1 MMTAH
6 VSALSMVMIAVSA
19 IIAIGLPIAIFIYCR
34 KRGAAVAPFFVG
46 CAVMFLF
53 ALVLESIVH
62 NIVFGTAAGN
72 AIQNSVVLY
81 GLYGGLM
88 AGLFEETGRFAAFKT
103 VLKKHQSNDVNALM
117 YGAGHGGLESIVLVG
132 IAMITNLVLAL
143 MINSGTVAAM
153 LQSLPAESAES
164 VNQALAALTDSAP
177 MTFLA
182 GAVERVFAI
191 ALQISLS
198 VLVWFAAKDQSR
210 ILLFPLAIGLHAA
223 VDCIMYIV
231 SQNVGSIWITEA
243 VIGVMAVAVAMVA
256 KAVWK
261 KNREE
266 WY

>member
-1 MMTAH
+1 MA
-6 VSALSMVMIAVSA
+6 VNALLG
-19 IIAIGLPIAIFIYCR
+19 IAIPIFLCWWAVKKHQANLSTILI
-34 KRGAAVAPFFVG
+34 GAGVFV
-46 CAVMFLF
+46 VF

-62 NIVFGTAAGN
+62 QIVLKGPNGAV
-72 AIQNSVVLY
+72 IQGKTLY
-81 GLYGGLM
+81 YALYGGLM
-88 AGLFEETGRFAAFKT
+88 AGLFEETGRFAAFRT
-103 VLKKHQSNDVNALM
+103 VLKKYQGNDVNALM

-132 IAMITNLVLAL
+132 IAMIANLVLAL
-143 MINSGTVAAM
+143 MINSGTVTAM

-243 VIGVMAVAVAMVA
+243 VIGVMAVIVAVIA

-261 KNREE
+261 KNKEE
-266 WY
+266 WS

>member
-19 IIAIGLPIAIFIYCR
+19 IIAIGLPIAIFMYYR

-81 GLYGGLM
+81 GLY
-88 AGLFEETGRFAAFKT
+88 
-103 VLKKHQSNDVNALM
+103 
-117 YGAGHGGLESIVLVG
+117 GGLESIVLVG

>member
-1 MMTAH
+1 M
-6 VSALSMVMIAVSA
+6 
-19 IIAIGLPIAIFIYCR
+19 
-34 KRGAAVAPFFVG
+34 
-46 CAVMFLF
+46 
-53 ALVLESIVH
+53 
-62 NIVFGTAAGN
+62 
-72 AIQNSVVLY
+72 
-81 GLYGGLM
+81 
-88 AGLFEETGRFAAFKT
+88 
-103 VLKKHQSNDVNALM
+103 
-117 YGAGHGGLESIVLVG
+117 
-132 IAMITNLVLAL
+132 
-143 MINSGTVAAM
+143 
-153 LQSLPAESAES
+153 
-164 VNQALAALTDSAP
+164 
-177 MTFLA
+177 
-182 GAVERVFAI
+182 ERVFAI

>member
-1 MMTAH
+1 MMTTH

-19 IIAIGLPIAIFIYCR
+19 IIAIGLPIAIFIYYR
-34 KRGAAVAPFFVG
+34 KR
-46 CAVMFLF
+46 
-53 ALVLESIVH
+53 
-62 NIVFGTAAGN
+62 GTAAGN

-88 AGLFEETGRFAAFKT
+88 AGLFEETGRFAAFRT
-103 VLKKHQSNDVNALM
+103 VLKKYQVNDVNALM

-153 LQSLPAESAES
+153 LESLPAESAES
-164 VNQALAALTDSAP
+164 MNQALAALTDSAP

-198 VLVWFAAKDQSR
+198 VVVWFAAKDQSR

-256 KAVWK
+256 KKVWDE
-261 KNREE
+261 NAEV
-266 WY
+266 